1 MADLQRNEP
10 LEQELGSHAD
20 FFECNVAD
28 YDSQADMFQAV
39 WVKHGRID
47 ALCANAGIV
56 DRSSLY
62 ILDYRNSEE
71 IPPKPDTLCTDVD
84 YKGVLY
90 GTQLAIHF
98 MRRNPTPGG
107 CIVAT
112 ASVAALY
119 PHPSYPE
126 YCGAKAAVMN
136 FVRCVAPVLKVK
148 ENIRINAVLPG
159 IVPTKILPQAMID
172 AVAPECLTPVSTIT
186 AAYNMF
192 LEDESLTGQAVE
204 CSANKHLFS
213 HQPEFLD
220 GAISKRAVTC
230 WDPLFKMLHYED
242 SGLPDAIP

>member
-1 MADLQRNEP
+1 MATSARVAIVTGASSGMGEGLARDLVSRGWKVAMADLQRNEP

-28 YDSQADMFQAV
+28 YDSQAGMFQAV
-39 WVKHGRID
+39 
-47 ALCANAGIV
+47 
-56 DRSSLY
+56 
-62 ILDYRNSEE
+62 
-71 IPPKPDTLCTDVD
+71 
-84 YKGVLY
+84 
-90 GTQLAIHF
+90 
-98 MRRNPTPGG
+98 
-107 CIVAT
+107 
-112 ASVAALY
+112 
-119 PHPSYPE
+119 
-126 YCGAKAAVMN
+126 MN
-136 FVRCVAPVLKVK
+136 FK

-204 CSANKHLFS
+204 CSADKHLFS

-242 SGLPDAIP
+242 SGLPEAIP